1 MYQLQVF
8 LKKNH
13 NMGHTVMTRNA
24 ISFLQKF
31 LKPFQK
37 YLLDSEKSS
46 SNTCFT
52 TTTCLVCFYMNP
64 TTWLICNQILTWQTR
79 ARFFI
84 IKTYYKKKGL
94 LLQGHHLNKFLFKII
109 HIYLFQTLSDL
120 QHIQYPGNTYN
131 SQIFDS
137 KRNILVHLD

>member
-1 MYQLQVF
+1 
-8 LKKNH
+8 
-13 NMGHTVMTRNA
+13 MGHNVTTRNA

-37 YLLDSEKSS
+37 YLLDGEKIA
-46 SNTCFT
+46 SNTCLT

-64 TTWLICNQILTWQTR
+64 TTWPIYNQTLTWQIW
-79 ARFFI
+79 AIFFI
-84 IKTYYKKKGL
+84 IKTYYKNKGL
-94 LLQGHHLNKFLFKII
+94 WLWRHHLNKFLFKII
-109 HIYLFQTLSDL
+109 YIYIYIFHTLSDL

-131 SQIFDS
+131 SQIFNS